1 VRIKKVINFFRNEIF
16 LPTPLFEQLPDFIL
30 FWPKKTPRFF
40 ALRNTSPCP
49 ETSQTP
55 ARSTWL

>member
-30 FWPKKTPRFF
+30 FWPKKPPRFY